1 MDAHVEETTQA
12 LQESFSMDGLSNLD
26 RLELITILEQNIKD
40 FLEKNQCLD
49 GIESIDPP
57 LTHHFSPSVY
67 GREMLINKGSLIVGK
82 THRHAHLNI
91 ISKGKI
97 LVATEYGVQLL
108 ESPCSFISEIGIKRA
123 VFAIEDTIWT
133 TIHPNPTD
141 TQDLSLL
148 EDQLIVPDG
157 ELIEFRQ
164 NAGLEWSKE

>member
-1 MDAHVEETTQA
+1 MGTDVEETTRA
-12 LQESFSMDGLSNLD
+12 LQEGFSVDGLSNLD
-26 RLELITILEQNIKD
+26 RLELIKMLEEKIKAFVD
-40 FLEKNQCLD
+40 KKQFDEDITQLD
-49 GIESIDPP
+49 API
-57 LTHHFSPSVY
+57 THHFAPNVY
-67 GREMLINKGSLIVGK
+67 GREMLIKKGSLIVGK
-82 THRHAHLNI
+82 THRHSHLNI
-91 ISKGKI
+91 ISQGKI

-108 ESPCSFISEIGIKRA
+108 ESPCSFISEVGIKRA
-123 VFAIEDTIWT
+123 VFATEDTIWT